1 MREPDWITR
10 AICDAIHSD
19 QIRQHG
25 GRSGIRDENVIES
38 ALARPRNKFAYDS
51 TCDIRVLAAAYTY
64 ALSRNHGYVD
74 GNKRVAVMVMYTFL
88 GLSGV
93 RLRATEPEVV
103 RAVVK
108 IASGTMSESALITWL
123 EAHTVSRSR

>member
-10 AICDAIHSD
+10 ATCDAIHAD

-25 GRSGIRDENVIES
+25 GRSGIRDENAIES

-51 TCDIRVLAAAYTY
+51 SRDIRVLAAAYAY
-64 ALSRNHGYVD
+64 AFSRNHGYVD
-74 GNKRVAVMVMYTFL
+74 GNKRVAAMVMYTFL
-88 GLSGV
+88 GLNGV
-93 RLRATEPEVV
+93 RLRATEPDVV

-108 IASGTMSESALITWL
+108 IASGKMSEQSLVAWL
-123 EAHTVSRSR
+123 RVHAIAGRR